1 MNSYPPTIHLAHF
14 HHLTKVERS
23 ESEIQEDDREAVAR
37 VWGTYP
43 VRVVQKVRRARERR
57 RGLHILRCSKTNVLL
72 LAQEMACFW

>member
-23 ESEIQEDDREAVAR
+23 ESEIQEDDREAIAR
-37 VWGTYP
+37 AWGTDP
-43 VRVVQKVRRARERR
+43 VRVVQKVRRARKRSS
-57 RGLHILRCSKTNVLL
+57 GLHILRRSKTIVIL